1 MQDLLET
8 LQNVL
13 YNQIETPISC
23 GEVSGLA
30 QKKYAREGYLEENYH
45 YFHLRDSAGAERD
58 FHFHEFDKL
67 VLLLS
72 GHVDYAMESI
82 VYTLRP
88 WDILLVPHHTIHKA
102 LIDKSAPYERII
114 LYLDRKYFDRLMPD
128 ARLFGC
134 FDRAD
139 EHARYL
145 LAPGEAQ
152 REPLRALLGQL
163 EEALSSGQY
172 GAQAMCDA
180 LIIQILVLLGR
191 LGFGEEAA
199 RRKETGHDEKIDAVL
214 SYIHENLSSP
224 LDVEEL
230 AAKVHISRY
239 HFMRLFKAQ
248 TGESVHA
255 YIRQRR
261 LMRAAHLIRE
271 GMSAARAAEECG
283 FADYSAFHRAFTAV
297 FGMSP
302 GKLKK

>member
-1 MQDLLET
+1 MSL
-8 LQNVL
+8 
-13 YNQIETPISC
+13 
-23 GEVSGLA
+23 LA

-58 FHFHEFDKL
+58 FHFHEFDKI

-72 GHVDYAMESI
+72 GRVDYAMESI

-139 EHARYL
+139 ERARYL
-145 LAPGEAQ
+145 LAPDGAQ
-152 REPLRALLGQL
+152 RAPLRTLLGQL
-163 EEALSSGQY
+163 EEALHGGQF
-172 GAQAMCDA
+172 GAEAMCDA
-180 LIIQILVLLGR
+180 LIVQLLVLLGR
-191 LGFGEEAA
+191 LGFSDAADAGGEQA
-199 RRKETGHDEKIDAVL
+199 HDAKIDAVL
-214 SYIHENLSSP
+214 SYINENLAAK
-224 LDVEEL
+224 LDVDEL
-230 AAKVHISRY
+230 AARVHISRY

-297 FGMSP
+297 FGISP
-302 GKLKK
+302 GRLKK

>member
-1 MQDLLET
+1 M
-8 LQNVL
+8 
-13 YNQIETPISC
+13 
-23 GEVSGLA
+23 
-30 QKKYAREGYLEENYH
+30 
-45 YFHLRDSAGAERD
+45 
-58 FHFHEFDKL
+58 
-67 VLLLS
+67 LLLS
-72 GHVDYAMESI
+72 GRVDYAMESI

-139 EHARYL
+139 ERARYL
-145 LAPGEAQ
+145 LAPDGGQ
-152 REPLRALLGQL
+152 RAPLETLLGQL
-163 EEALSSGQY
+163 EEALRGGQF
-172 GAQAMCDA
+172 GAEAMCDA
-180 LIIQILVLLGR
+180 LIVQLLVLLGR
-191 LGFGEEAA
+191 LGFSDAA
-199 RRKETGHDEKIDAVL
+199 DAG
-214 SYIHENLSSP
+214 SYINENLAAK
-224 LDVEEL
+224 LDVDEL
-230 AAKVHISRY
+230 AARVHISRY

-297 FGMSP
+297 FGISP
-302 GKLKK
+302 GRLKK

>member
-1 MQDLLET
+1 MLET

-13 YNQIETPISC
+13 YNRAANPIWC
-23 GEVSGLA
+23 GEVSLLA

-58 FHFHEFDKL
+58 FHFHEFDKI

-72 GHVDYAMESI
+72 GRVDYAMESI

-139 EHARYL
+139 ERARYL
-145 LAPGEAQ
+145 LAPDEAQ
-152 REPLRALLGQL
+152 RAPLETLLGQL
-163 EEALSSGQY
+163 EEALRGGQF
-172 GAQAMCDA
+172 GAEAMCDA
-180 LIIQILVLLGR
+180 LIVQLLVLLGR
-191 LGFGEEAA
+191 LGFSDAA
-199 RRKETGHDEKIDAVL
+199 DGQTEQAHDAKIDAVL
-214 SYIHENLSSP
+214 SYINENLAAR
-224 LDVEEL
+224 LDVDEL
-230 AAKVHISRY
+230 AARVHISRY
-239 HFMRLFKAQ
+239 HFMHLFKAQ

-297 FGMSP
+297 FGISP
-302 GKLKK
+302 GRLKK

>member
-1 MQDLLET
+1 MET
-8 LQNVL
+8 VPPNAV
-13 YNQIETPISC
+13 E
-23 GEVSGLA
+23 EVKRLA

-139 EHARYL
+139 ERARYL
-145 LAPGEAQ
+145 LAPDEAQ
-152 REPLRALLGQL
+152 RAPLETLLGQL
-163 EEALSSGQY
+163 EEALRGGQF
-172 GAQAMCDA
+172 GAEAMCDA
-180 LIIQILVLLGR
+180 LIVQLLVLLGR
-191 LGFGEEAA
+191 LGFSDAA
-199 RRKETGHDEKIDAVL
+199 DEQTPAVL
-214 SYIHENLSSP
+214 ESKYAVGKYWSELFVNTLFQGIRHTNLRMAS
-224 LDVEEL
+224 LIGAGFDQRITNKF
-230 AAKVHISRY
+230 AKSNIVGYAVANCYTYTH
-239 HFMRLFKAQ
+239 AQ
-248 TGESVHA
+248 A
-255 YIRQRR
+255 YGNSD
-261 LMRAAHLIRE
+261 A
-271 GMSAARAAEECG
+271 
-283 FADYSAFHRAFTAV
+283 
-297 FGMSP
+297 
-302 GKLKK
+302 